1 MELWV
6 LFVSFITQCRRRWK
20 NYLNADLKKGGWS
33 LEVSEDDGLH
43 GGMIWTPRLI
53 HVTLLNI
60 FRKTKYYWKATA
72 GMETSGRRLPRWSV
86 DALITQSR

>member
-33 LEVSEDDGLH
+33 LEVSEDDGVAWGH
-43 GGMIWTPRLI
+43 DMDPSSHSCHSAEHI
-53 HVTLLNI
+53 
-60 FRKTKYYWKATA
+60 
-72 GMETSGRRLPRWSV
+72 
-86 DALITQSR
+86 